1 MKEIRSFPHAIREIE
16 HTLIP
21 LSDGT
26 RLAARLW
33 YPEGAESRPV
43 PAILEYLPYP
53 KRDDTALRDSM
64 TQPYFAG
71 SGYACVRVDI
81 RGSGES
87 DGILA
92 DEYLPLEQADGLEVL
107 RWIADQPW
115 CDGHIGMIGKSW
127 GGFNG
132 LQIAAHRPPE
142 LKAIITVCSTDD
154 RYADDVHYMGGC
166 LLGDNLSWASSMFAD
181 LSIPP
186 DPELVGDRWRTMWR
200 ARLEGASHWL
210 ETWLT
215 HQRRDDYWK
224 QGSICEDYGAIQC
237 PVFAVS
243 GWADGYSNAVF
254 RLLANL
260 DVPRKG
266 LIGPWSHKYPHLGFP
281 GPAIGFLQEAL
292 RWWDRWLKGIDTGV
306 EREPML
312 RVYMQDYVPPTMYA
326 STIPGR
332 WVAEDAWPS
341 PHIHEQTLR
350 LTPGFLVRD
359 GDDGDEEL
367 APSARPQ
374 AIQSPLSVGMFAGKW
389 CSFTATPDLPHD
401 QRQEDGGA
409 LVFDSL
415 PLEDDLEILGAP
427 VAVLELESSK
437 PVAMICVRLSSVAPD
452 FRTTRVTY
460 GLLNLTHRNSHEHPE
475 PLEPGKRYRVEVR
488 LNEVAQILPAGN
500 AIRLALSTSYWPL
513 AWPPPESA
521 RLTIHPEGSE
531 LVIPVRPPR
540 ASDDELPEFGEP
552 EIAAPVQTQMIE
564 PRRYD
569 WRVVRDLARDV
580 STLEVLKDEGAYR
593 FTDNDLVV
601 AHSTFETY
609 SHRANDFASVRGETE
624 LIRRLRR
631 GGWSVK
637 TVTRT
642 VLTCDG
648 SHFRLRADLDAYEGE
663 ERIFCRTW
671 DRRIPRDLV

>member
-1 MKEIRSFPHAIREIE
+1 MPMKEIRSFPNQIREIE

-21 LSDGT
+21 LADGAQ
-26 RLAARLW
+26 LAARIW
-33 YPEGAESRPV
+33 YPEGAETSPV

-71 SGYACVRVDI
+71 YGYACVRVDI

-87 DGILA
+87 DGILR
-92 DEYLPLEQADGLEVL
+92 DEYLPLEQQDGIEVL
-107 RWIADQPW
+107 RWIAAQPW
-115 CDGHIGMIGKSW
+115 CDGNLGMIGKSW

-186 DPELVGDRWRTMWR
+186 DPALVGERWRAMWR
-200 ARLEGASHWL
+200 ERLEENFHWL
-210 ETWLT
+210 ETWLS

-224 QGSICEDYGAIQC
+224 QGSVCEDYRAIQC

-243 GWADGYSNAVF
+243 GWADGYSNSVF

-306 EREPML
+306 ERDPML
-312 RVYMQDYVPPTMYA
+312 RVYMQSYVPPTMYA
-326 STIPGR
+326 SRIPGR
-332 WVAEDAWPS
+332 WVAEEAWPS
-341 PHIHEQTLR
+341 PHIDEQTL
-350 LTPGFLVRD
+350 
-359 GDDGDEEL
+359 EL
-367 APSARPQ
+367 APGLLAREHEMDDAPRQ
-374 AIQSPLSVGMFAGKW
+374 RPLDLQSPLSVGLYAGKW

-401 QRQEDGGA
+401 QREEDGGA
-409 LVFDSL
+409 LVFDSAAL
-415 PLEDDLEILGAP
+415 TEDLEILGAP
-427 VAVLELESSK
+427 VACLELSSSE

-460 GLLNLTHRNSHEHPE
+460 GLLNLTHRDGHEHPE
-475 PLEPGKRYRVEVR
+475 LLEPGKRYRVEVR
-488 LNEVAQILPAGN
+488 LNEIAQSIPAGN
-500 AIRLALSTSYWPL
+500 ALRLALSTSYWPV
-513 AWPPPESA
+513 AWPPPKST
-521 RLTIHPEGSE
+521 RLTIYPDSSR
-531 LVIPVRPPR
+531 LVLPVRAPR
-540 ASDDELPEFGEP
+540 TTDAELPAFGEP
-552 EIAAPVQTQMIE
+552 EVAAPVETEMLE

-569 WRVVRDLARDV
+569 WRVIRDLARDE
-580 STLEVLKDEGAYR
+580 STLEVIKDEGAYR

-601 AHSTFETY
+601 DHTTVERY
-609 SHRANDFASVRGETE
+609 SQRANDFTSARGETE
-624 LIRRLRR
+624 LTRRLSRD
-631 GGWSVK
+631 GWSVK

-642 VLTCDG
+642 VLTCDET
-648 SHFRLRADLDAYEGE
+648 HFRLRADLDAFEGE
-663 ERIFCRTW
+663 KRVFCRTW
-671 DRRIPRDLV
+671 DRKIPRDHL

>member
-1 MKEIRSFPHAIREIE
+1 MKEITSFPHAIREIE

-26 RLAARLW
+26 RLAARIW
-33 YPEGAESRPV
+33 HPEGAEKAPV

-71 SGYACVRVDI
+71 YGYACVRVDI

-87 DGILA
+87 EGILR
-92 DEYLPLEQADGLEVL
+92 DEYLPLEQRDGLEVL
-107 RWIADQPW
+107 RWIAAQPW
-115 CDGHIGMIGKSW
+115 CDGNLGMIGKSW

-132 LQIAAHRPPE
+132 LQIASLRPPE

-186 DPELVGDRWRTMWR
+186 DPELVGERWLEMWR
-200 ARLEGASHWL
+200 ERLEHSSHWL
-210 ETWLT
+210 ETWLS
-215 HQRRDDYWK
+215 HQRRDAYWK
-224 QGSICEDYGAIQC
+224 HGSICEDYGSIQC

-254 RLLANL
+254 RLLAHL
-260 DVPRKG
+260 EVPRKG
-266 LIGPWSHKYPHLGFP
+266 LIGPWSHKYPHLGSP

-292 RWWDRWLKGIDTGV
+292 RWWDRWLKGLDTGV
-306 EREPML
+306 EDEPML
-312 RVYMQDYVPPTMYA
+312 RVWMQDYVPPTMYTA
-326 STIPGR
+326 TIPGR
-332 WVAEDAWPS
+332 WVAEEAWPS
-341 PHIHEQTLR
+341 PRLEPHTLA
-350 LTPGFLVRD
+350 LAPGLLVRD
-359 GDDGDEEL
+359 GEQEAL
-367 APSARPQ
+367 APSPRPL

-409 LVFDSL
+409 LVFDSV
-415 PLEDDLEILGAP
+415 PLTEDLEILGAP
-427 VAVLELESSK
+427 EVELELASSE

-460 GLLNLTHRNSHEHPE
+460 GLLNLTHRESHEHPA
-475 PLEPGKRYRVEVR
+475 PLAPGERYRITVR
-488 LNEVAQILPAGN
+488 LNEIAQVVPAGN
-500 AIRLALSTSYWPL
+500 ALRLAISTSYWPV
-513 AWPPPESA
+513 AWPPPAST
-521 RLTIHPEGSE
+521 RLTIHPESSR
-531 LVIPVRPPR
+531 LVLPVRPAR
-540 ASDDELPEFGEP
+540 DADAALPPFGEP
-552 EIAAPVQTQMIE
+552 EGAAPLATEMQT
-564 PRRYD
+564 PRTYD
-569 WRVVRDLARDV
+569 WRVIRDLARDL
-580 STLEVLKDEGAYR
+580 STLEVIKDEGAYR

-601 AHSTFETY
+601 AHKSVERY
-609 SHRANDFASVRGETE
+609 SHRANDFTSVRGETE
-624 LIRRLRR
+624 LTRRLSR
-631 GGWSVK
+631 GAWSIT

-642 VLTCDG
+642 VLTCDET
-648 SHFRLRADLDAYEGE
+648 HFRLRADLDAYHGE
-663 ERIFCRTW
+663 KRIFCRSW
-671 DRRIPRDLV
+671 DHRIPRDHL